1 MTQRVQTAVP
11 IFLLVA
17 LAIVVTNVFPF
28 RQMMANDQTIEHGL
42 ERLDALRAENA
53 RLALEVEA
61 LATEAELERMAR
73 QDLGYVK
80 QGEIAYVITNPAEP
94 EVVVEAS
101 EPVVFVDLPWYQ
113 KVWHFLTGQDLI
125 STQF

>member
-1 MTQRVQTAVP
+1 MTQRVQTVVP

-17 LAIVVTNVFPF
+17 LAVVVTNVFPF
-28 RQMMANDQTIEHGL
+28 RQMMANEQTIEHGVESL
-42 ERLDALRAENA
+42 EALRLENM

-61 LATEAELERMAR
+61 LSTEGEVERLAR
-73 QDLGYVK
+73 EDLGYVK

-94 EVVVEAS
+94 EVVETV
-101 EPVVFVDLPWYQ
+101 EPVVFVDVPWYQ
-113 KVWHFLTGQDLI
+113 KTWNFLTGQDLV